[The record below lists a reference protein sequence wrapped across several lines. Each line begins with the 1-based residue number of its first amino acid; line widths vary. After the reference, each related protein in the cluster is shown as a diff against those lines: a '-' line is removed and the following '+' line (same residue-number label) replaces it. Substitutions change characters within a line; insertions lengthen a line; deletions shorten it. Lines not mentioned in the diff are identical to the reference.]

1 MQVLYFILLI
11 YTVASY
17 QHCWR
22 EDVADKLNY
31 LCMKVEF
38 LDSGL
43 CLASV

>member
-11 YTVASY
+11 YTIGSY
-17 QHCWR
+17 QQCWR

-31 LCMKVEF
+31 LHMKVEF

-43 CLASV
+43 CLANV